1 MSRAALLIRTHFI
14 DDGVRALID
23 GLRRDDALDVF
34 ALVDERRGPLDF
46 GDIPKVALA
55 GDLPQSL
62 GLYAET
68 PNLMWR
74 CGDYGLYAARQ
85 RLPEYGAFWMME
97 PYVRIHAAKPLGLLA
112 GFPPPDEVDFLAA
125 SLRPAESDWNWART
139 MDPAEGPIWRCL
151 FPLVRLSARAIDI
164 MLDERRRASER
175 FRVSGRDPVF
185 WPNDEVFTAS
195 TLIRRGLVCRDL
207 NDFGQVYDPANFSFW
222 FPISE
227 RELAAGGQEGRI
239 YHPVLS
245 GQPYFTKLFRL
256 ANEQGN
262 LEGLEQ
268 LIDSLVGVEW
278 TPEEALGHHRAIT
291 FARSQLRLAGHPG
304 DADSGDATID
314 PPAAQG

>member
-1 MSRAALLIRTHFI
+1 MTCGMRRAALLIRTHYV
-14 DDGVRALID
+14 DAGLRALID

-34 ALVDERRGPLDF
+34 VLADERRGGLDF
-46 GDIPKVALA
+46 GDVPKVALPQ
-55 GDLPQSL
+55 DLPQSL

-85 RLPEYGAFWMME
+85 QLPDYAAFWMME
-97 PYVRIHAAKPLGLLA
+97 PDVRIQAAQPLGLLA
-112 GFPPPDEVDFLAA
+112 GFPPPEEVDFLAA
-125 SLRPAESDWNWART
+125 NLRPAEPDWNWGRT
-139 MDPAEGPIWRCL
+139 MDPAGGPIWRCL
-151 FPLVRLSARAIDI
+151 FPLVRLSARAIDL
-164 MLDERRRASER
+164 MLDERRQASTSFRA
-175 FRVSGRDPVF
+175 GGGDPLF

-195 TLIRRGLVCRDL
+195 TLVRRGLVCRDL

-227 RELAAGGQEGRI
+227 RELAAGGQEGRV

-245 GQPYFTKLFRL
+245 GQAYFTKLFRL

-268 LIDSLVGVEW
+268 LVDRLVGAEW
-278 TPEEALGHHRAIT
+278 TPEEALGHHRSIA
-291 FARSQLRLAGHPG
+291 FARSQLRLA
-304 DADSGDATID
+304 DAPAD
-314 PPAAQG
+314 PYAAQG